1 LTERRTQALS
11 LADDLVGLAESGAVS
26 YTVANVDDEA
36 SVVVTFTDGEG
47 SSVAGALAGNVTGT
61 VNLSSLADVIITS
74 SLVITDAAEN
84 TAEVTG
90 DSTTLDQTNPA
101 TPATPT
107 IESNPING
115 VDVTSD
121 SINASEVAAGI
132 YLKGSG
138 EANATVTVTFD
149 NATTLEN
156 GNTVTVNQIGE
167 WHIPI
172 TSSDVINMGEGDQS
186 ITVFQTDEAGNLSS
200 NSDTLSFNIDTTNL
214 AASFEIDDT
223 ATNNDGITNNIT
235 VDVDLADDVDS
246 WEYSLDSGGSYTAGS
261 INQNFGIASDSPPPP
276 MDSRTGQFQLGA
288 NTTYAIGAVV
298 VRQTD
303 DAGNVSATV
312 SNTAAITTDT
322 IAPTVSSVVIAD
334 DALTYD
340 QTVAVTVNF
349 DGDITTDITSASTLS
364 LDIGGTSKLATY
376 ASNTDDSITFNYDV
390 ESGLTD
396 VDGVTAT
403 ADGIT
408 LNNGETIT
416 DEAGNTAAITYVAVT
431 NSDTTVDGTTI
442 ETSAVSLDLSSFAA
456 QTGLAAI
463 DATNVID
470 TAITITADD
479 IFSANDATG
488 NLIFAVT
495 GNGSDTLD
503 LTTGTE
509 NWVTSDDRATYTS
522 TGNFDGV
529 AVNETYT
536 INTTGVVVENTIGE
550 P

>member
-1 LTERRTQALS
+1 
-11 LADDLVGLAESGAVS
+11 
-26 YTVANVDDEA
+26 
-36 SVVVTFTDGEG
+36 
-47 SSVAGALAGNVTGT
+47 
-61 VNLSSLADVIITS
+61 
-74 SLVITDAAEN
+74 
-84 TAEVTG
+84 
-90 DSTTLDQTNPA
+90 
-101 TPATPT
+101 
-107 IESNPING
+107 
-115 VDVTSD
+115 
-121 SINASEVAAGI
+121 
-132 YLKGSG
+132 
-138 EANATVTVTFD
+138 
-149 NATTLEN
+149 
-156 GNTVTVNQIGE
+156 
-167 WHIPI
+167 
-172 TSSDVINMGEGDQS
+172 
-186 ITVFQTDEAGNLSS
+186 
-200 NSDTLSFNIDTTNL
+200 
-214 AASFEIDDT
+214 
-223 ATNNDGITNNIT
+223 
-235 VDVDLADDVDS
+235 
-246 WEYSLDSGGSYTAGS
+246 
-261 INQNFGIASDSPPPP
+261 

>member
-1 LTERRTQALS
+1 
-11 LADDLVGLAESGAVS
+11 VS

-115 VDVTSD
+115 VDVNSN

-246 WEYSLDSGGSYTAGS
+246 WEYSLDSGGSYTA
-261 INQNFGIASDSPPPP
+261 INQNIIFFSN
-276 MDSRTGQFQLGA
+276 QFQLGA

>member
-1 LTERRTQALS
+1 
-11 LADDLVGLAESGAVS
+11 
-26 YTVANVDDEA
+26 
-36 SVVVTFTDGEG
+36 
-47 SSVAGALAGNVTGT
+47 
-61 VNLSSLADVIITS
+61 
-74 SLVITDAAEN
+74 
-84 TAEVTG
+84 
-90 DSTTLDQTNPA
+90 
-101 TPATPT
+101 
-107 IESNPING
+107 
-115 VDVTSD
+115 
-121 SINASEVAAGI
+121 VAAGI